1 MNYIVFKGV
10 KSTDIDGL
18 LICELPPISKPAMRV
33 EETVINGKDG
43 SIYEDL
49 GYSAYEKTVTIG
61 LHGKYDI
68 DRVIKYFSG
77 EGEVVFS
84 NEPDKAYDAKIFSKI
99 DYTRL
104 LRYRQATISFTVQP
118 YKHKRFETITEVKN
132 QPAEVFNE
140 GSEPSRPIMTIK
152 GSGMIIL
159 SLNYEWICTYKF
171 PDGEN
176 EVIIDSEKEEAHLN
190 GTLKNRNMNG
200 EFPILQPGTNIIEG
214 IGDVESISVLPRSR
228 WL

>member
-18 LICELPPISKPAMRV
+18 LISELPPITKPEMRV

-43 SIYEDL
+43 SQYEDL
-49 GYSAYEKTVTIG
+49 GFAPYEKPVLIG
-61 LHGKYDI
+61 LRGNYNI
-68 DRVIKYFSG
+68 DKVMKYFSG

-84 NEPDKAYDAKIFSKI
+84 NEPDKVYIAKIFSRI

-104 LRYRQATISFTVQP
+104 LRFRQATIPFIVQP
-118 YKHKRFETITEVKN
+118 YKYKRFEALEHIETT
-132 QPAEVFNE
+132 PAEVYNE
-140 GSEPSRPIMTIK
+140 GIEPSKPIFTLK
-152 GSGMIIL
+152 GSGNVAISI
-159 SLNYEWICTYKF
+159 NGGYVFEYTF

-176 EVIIDSEKEEAHLN
+176 EVVIDSEREEAYLN
-190 GTLKNRNMNG
+190 SDLKNRNMNG
-200 EFPILQPGTNIIEG
+200 EFPILQSGTNIVQWSGNI
-214 IGDVESISVLPRSR
+214 ESIEVQPRSR